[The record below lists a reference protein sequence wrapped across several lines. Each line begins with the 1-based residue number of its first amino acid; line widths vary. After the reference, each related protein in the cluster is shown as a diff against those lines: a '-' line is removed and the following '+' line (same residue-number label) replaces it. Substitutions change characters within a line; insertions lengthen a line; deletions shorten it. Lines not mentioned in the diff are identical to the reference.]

1 MLAYRRSLAFLRS
14 KSAILALALVF
25 TSSLVFAQD
34 SFMFHYTSSG
44 LDGEM
49 VDQGDFNNDG
59 IPDLA
64 VGNNQG
70 TNGYGISVLLGK
82 GDGRFQN
89 PLNAAKGIGAFAMT
103 VGDFNGDGKLDVA
116 VAGYVG
122 SEQNVIQILLGNGDG
137 TFTTGQTI
145 TLTKNISASSLTTAD
160 FNGDG
165 KLDLA
170 LASQQLLIYKGAGNG
185 TFTQAASITV
195 GSRNDL
201 AQVLV
206 GDFNGDGKADLSIS
220 DYYDIY
226 VLFNT
231 GNFTFNTVEVA
242 NAPDGIFA
250 VPVDVN
256 QDSITDLLASYYTCS
271 TEKGASCANWE
282 VLLGNSSG
290 TFTKSASMSVG
301 SEIGFYGVTA
311 ADINGDGIN
320 DIVGLGSY
328 DLVIYF
334 GNPDGSYQSTPLL
347 VPNSGLDA
355 LVAADFNRDGKIDFA
370 GPGAGNAA
378 NLEVGVFLNATP
390 RATCTPSTVSP
401 SVTVCEPQNLIY
413 SNSPVQ
419 WIADSRDTS
428 HRVTAMQIYVDNK
441 LVVNSPSSSLDE
453 PLSMSNGPHFVVT
466 KAWDSSGANFVSDRN
481 ITIYSGTPGE
491 TCPASAGTMNVCLPT
506 QNETTKT
513 SLHVFANAASSGAQM
528 TAIQVYVDS
537 SLIYND
543 TSGATYVDRAFTVAA
558 GLHSVTVKAW
568 DASGNS
574 YSESRNIT
582 AQ

>member
-1 MLAYRRSLAFLRS
+1 MPASRCSLAFLRS
-14 KSAILALALVF
+14 KSAILALAFVF
-25 TSSLVFAQD
+25 TSSLVLAQD

-44 LDGEM
+44 LDGEI
-49 VDQGDFNNDG
+49 VNQGDFNNDG

-70 TNGYGISVLLGK
+70 TGGYGISVLLGK

-89 PLNAAKGIGAFAMT
+89 ALNAAKSIGTFAMA

-122 SEQNVIQILLGNGDG
+122 TEQNVIQILLGKGDG
-137 TFTTGQTI
+137 TFATGQTI
-145 TLTKNISASSLTTAD
+145 TLTKNISASSLTAAD

-170 LASQQLLIYKGAGNG
+170 MASQKLLLFKGAGNG
-185 TFTQAASITV
+185 TFTQAASIKV
-195 GSRNDL
+195 GTQNAL
-201 AQVLV
+201 AQVRT
-206 GDFNGDGKADLSIS
+206 GDFNGDGKADLTIS

-231 GNFTFNTVEVA
+231 GNFTFKTVKVA
-242 NAPDGIFA
+242 DAADGIFA
-250 VPVDVN
+250 APGDVN
-256 QDSITDLLASYYTCS
+256 QDGITDLLVSYFTCS
-271 TEKGASCANWE
+271 TIKSVSCPNWE
-282 VLLGNSSG
+282 VLLGSRSE
-290 TFTKSASMSVG
+290 TFTKSASMSVS
-301 SEIGFYGVTA
+301 SETGFSGVTA

-347 VPNSGLDA
+347 VPSSGLDD

-370 GPGAGNAA
+370 GPGAGNSAG
-378 NLEVGVFLNATP
+378 LEVGVFLNATP

-401 SVTVCEPQNLIY
+401 SVTECEPQNFIY
-413 SNSPVQ
+413 SHSPVQ

-428 HRVTAMQIYVDNK
+428 HSVTAMQIYVDNR
-441 LVVNSPSSSLDE
+441 LVVNSPSSSLNE
-453 PLSMSNGPHFVVT
+453 PLSLSKGPHFVVT
-466 KAWDSSGANFVSDRN
+466 KAWDESGANFVSDRD

-491 TCPASAGTMNVCLPT
+491 TCPASTGTMNVCLPT
-506 QNETTKT
+506 QNETTTT
-513 SLHVFANAASSGAQM
+513 SLHVLANAAPSGAQM
-528 TAIQVYVDS
+528 TSVQVYIDG

-543 TSGATYVDRAFTVAA
+543 TSGATYVDTALTVKP
-558 GLHSVTVKAW
+558 GSHSVVVKAW
-568 DASGNS
+568 DASGYS
-574 YSESRNIT
+574 YSELRSIT